1 MDEFDIT
8 MKSRVIFSLG
18 ASGRV
23 GRVAREFD
31 AHRAMIVTDPGI
43 QKAGLDTLLV
53 ESLKREHIET
63 SIFTQVEPN
72 PTSQNVE
79 DGLTMAREFYPD
91 IIVALGGGSSLDAAK
106 AVNMLRCRGGKIAD
120 YGGMLTGGS
129 KLPPLIAIPTTA
141 GTGSEVSPFILISDS
156 VTHAKI
162 VIRDI
167 HMIPDVAILDP
178 ILTTSM
184 PRKITIYTGVDALAH
199 GIEAFV
205 AKGSQPF
212 SQALALEA
220 IRIIYG
226 TLPGVLERPENLDG
240 RGQMLIASNLAGLAF
255 TLSYLGLAHSLAN
268 PLTRVTGMAHGMAV
282 GLTLPY
288 VIMFNE
294 PVAHDDYARIAG
306 LVLGGEAPSDP
317 KEATLALASSLT
329 KFLVR
334 LNLPENLKR
343 AGVPADCL
351 AEMAEEAL
359 RQATVRSNPREA
371 NLEDLNALYRH
382 AYEGPWFS

>member
-1 MDEFDIT
+1 
-8 MKSRVIFSLG
+8 
-18 ASGRV
+18 
-23 GRVAREFD
+23 
-31 AHRAMIVTDPGI
+31 
-43 QKAGLDTLLV
+43 
-53 ESLKREHIET
+53 
-63 SIFTQVEPN
+63 
-72 PTSQNVE
+72 
-79 DGLTMAREFYPD
+79 
-91 IIVALGGGSSLDAAK
+91 
-106 AVNMLRCRGGKIAD
+106 
-120 YGGMLTGGS
+120 MLTGGS

-268 PLTRVTGMAHGMAV
+268 PLIRVTGMAHGMAV

-288 VIMFNE
+288 VILFNE

-317 KEATLALASSLT
+317 KEATLALASSLR

-343 AGVPADCL
+343 AGVPADRL
-351 AEMAEEAL
+351 AEMAEEAI
-359 RQATVRSNPREA
+359 RQATVRSNPREP
-371 NLEDLNALYRH
+371 NLEDLKALYGH
-382 AYEGPWFS
+382 AYEGTEF

>member
-18 ASGRV
+18 ASRRV
-23 GRVAREFD
+23 GRIVREFD

-91 IIVALGGGSSLDAAK
+91 VIVALGGGSSLDAGK
-106 AVNMLRCRGGKIAD
+106 AVNMLRCRGGNIAD
-120 YGGMLTGGS
+120 YRGMLTGGS

-268 PLTRVTGMAHGMAV
+268 PLIRVTGMAHGMAV

-288 VIMFNE
+288 VILFNE

-317 KEATLALASSLT
+317 KEATLALASSLR

-343 AGVPADCL
+343 AGVPADRL
-351 AEMAEEAL
+351 AEMAEEAI
-359 RQATVRSNPREA
+359 RQATVRSNPREP
-371 NLEDLNALYRH
+371 NLEDLKALYGH
-382 AYEGPWFS
+382 AYEGTEF